1 MNTSPIL
8 AATSSPSTAGVSQ
21 SASADNSSF
30 QRVLQQMGP
39 SVNYAV
45 SSKVTQAVSPCVSST
60 VSNAVPKVSSEVTS
74 SVSPGVRL
82 PPSVNSLPASPGVVS
97 NVPGPP
103 EKEETASVTG
113 SLAARKDAKQATAA
127 KEPKAKEAKEDRAK
141 ENRASSTAAA
151 GATVAP
157 IVAVATPA
165 APDVLSNLSL
175 PADSVFTPEQSAITQ
190 TAELRFNPP
199 AAFPSEPVTT
209 STAAER
215 IALALSALPAD
226 FHATRI
232 DPAATEPVSSAMRS
246 NVDSSPAAQP
256 QAAPKAKPQTVASS
270 STPPPSAAVSASS
283 TTSDAA
289 SVSIASQHLL
299 SSHPA
304 LAQETLANHNFAIS
318 HPALRTGALSDQTT
332 HPRTQA
338 ATSSAAEEKTNGT
351 AATSERD
358 SSPSAL
364 SSASAHVQA
373 VAAPASVSAITA
385 AAQSAKQAA
394 TQSATQSGAQLAT
407 QSAPQSTAVVFAQP
421 PFAQSSPAP
430 AHAQLQ
436 SSPIPDPLRM
446 VDSGQLRVTPN
457 SSELKISVQL
467 PELGK
472 VEVRAVTAHDVTT
485 AHLTAFRHDA
495 LPALAA
501 GRNGLEQALKSRDV
515 VLGSFDSHPQGH
527 SGGQQRQQS
536 FKTSAPSS
544 GAASIPATTSATA
557 EASSSGLLPD
567 YSSISVRA

>member
-1 MNTSPIL
+1 
-8 AATSSPSTAGVSQ
+8 
-21 SASADNSSF
+21 
-30 QRVLQQMGP
+30 MGP

-45 SSKVTQAVSPCVSST
+45 SSKVTQAVHPSVSST
-60 VSNAVPKVSSEVTS
+60 VSNAVLPEVSSGVNPEVKSGVSSGVTS

-82 PPSVNSLPASPGVVS
+82 LPSVNSLPASPGAVS

-103 EKEETASVTG
+103 EKEQTASATS

-127 KEPKAKEAKEDRAK
+127 KEPKAKEAKEDGAK
-141 ENRASSTAAA
+141 ENRVSSTAAA
-151 GATVAP
+151 GATVTP
-157 IVAVATPA
+157 IVAVAIPS

-175 PADSVFTPEQSAITQ
+175 PADSVFTPEQSVGTQ

-199 AAFPSEPVTT
+199 AAFPSEPATA
-209 STAAER
+209 SAAAER
-215 IALALSALPAD
+215 IAIALSALPAD
-226 FHATRI
+226 SHATRI
-232 DPAATEPVSSAMRS
+232 DPPATEPVSTAMRS
-246 NVDSSPAAQP
+246 NADSSPAAQP
-256 QAAPKAKPQTVASS
+256 QAAQKARPQTVASS
-270 STPPPSAAVSASS
+270 STPPTSAAVSAST

-289 SVSIASQHLL
+289 SVSRASQHLL
-299 SSHPA
+299 NSHPA
-304 LAQETLANHNFAIS
+304 LAQETFANHNFAIS
-318 HPALRTGALSDQTT
+318 HSALRTGTLSDQTT

-338 ATSSAAEEKTNGT
+338 ATSSAAEDKINGA

-358 SSPSAL
+358 SNPSAF
-364 SSASAHVQA
+364 SSASAHVSSVQA
-373 VAAPASVSAITA
+373 VVAPPSAASLSTTTNA
-385 AAQSAKQAA
+385 A
-394 TQSATQSGAQLAT
+394 QSATQSAAQLAT
-407 QSAPQSTAVVFAQP
+407 QSAPPSTAVVFAQP
-421 PFAQSSPAP
+421 SFAQSSPAP

-436 SSPIPDPLRM
+436 SNPIPDPPRM

-536 FKTSAPSS
+536 FQTFAASP
-544 GAASIPATTSATA
+544 GAASIPAITSATA